1 MEEEKVIST
10 QDSLTPS
17 ATVHELSDSVM
28 TGKADFSKTKMF
40 TLAIAAGAFIAFGAL
55 LISVFSF
62 SEFTEM
68 EMELLFSKYG
78 LLYLY
83 EPSI

>member
-1 MEEEKVIST
+1 MKKLLRLDAV
-10 QDSLTPS
+10 
-17 ATVHELSDSVM
+17 
-28 TGKADFSKTKMF
+28 F
-40 TLAIAAGAFIAFGAL
+40 AACYAFIAFGAL